1 MKNSFSKILKQL
13 RLEKGM
19 RQQDLAEKL
28 DTTQRN
34 ISYWESGSVQPDID
48 MLWQIADF
56 FGITVDVLIGRRDY

>member
-1 MKNSFSKILKQL
+1 
-13 RLEKGM
+13 M